1 MFSTQACSQLYI
13 LIQNCTRFAL
23 KSVPLLLRAS
33 TVPLCIISYLCH
45 IMIEKEPTPYPE
57 RTEDV
62 IVLVCEPA
70 VEYEKP
76 VVYQGTTISNALKD
90 YYSFITNRE
99 KIDVLK
105 WIVAQPTFSEL
116 KRLSLAE
123 NKIYTLY
130 TDQYDE
136 MLQTG
141 ETPNNLQIAQKFVMN
156 GYDVFLLSNPKA
168 TKSADFI
175 VRKRNGLYYVEGK
188 TSSGGTSLVHR
199 FEKGAEQADRM
210 AINFI
215 GIPPT
220 SKITDLIKTQFC
232 NQKLAVLILF
242 KGRRM
247 IVITRKDCS
256 AKNFE
261 KTFKRVWGSKK

>member
-1 MFSTQACSQLYI
+1 
-13 LIQNCTRFAL
+13 
-23 KSVPLLLRAS
+23 
-33 TVPLCIISYLCH
+33 
-45 IMIEKEPTPYPE
+45 MIEKEPTPYPL
-57 RTEDV
+57 RTEDD
-62 IVLVCEPA
+62 IVLMCEPA
-70 VEYEKP
+70 TEYGKP
-76 VVYQGTTISNALKD
+76 IVYQGTRITNALKD
-90 YYSFITNRE
+90 YYSFTTNRE
-99 KIDVLK
+99 KVDVLK

-136 MLQTG
+136 LLQTG

-175 VRKRNGLYYVEGK
+175 VRKRNCLYYVEGK
-188 TSSGGTSLVHR
+188 TSSGGSSLVHR

-220 SKITDLIKTQFC
+220 SKITDLIKIQFY

-247 IVITRKDCS
+247 IVITRKDCF